1 MKSRHGSEAPRGPA
15 VAGRGILAEPCEARS
30 EASER
35 ARNAIL
41 SSIAASATEDP
52 PCGKPRGFLAK
63 KGEAVSLIVV
73 GSIALDTIKT
83 PAAARRN
90 ILGGSV
96 SYACAA
102 ASFFARAGLVGVVG
116 RDFPARYRAVFDKF
130 HIDQRGLQA
139 ADGKTFRWS
148 GVYERNLN
156 NRRTLSTDLNVF
168 ADFTPDLPPA
178 YRASPFLFLANI
190 APELQLRVLAQ
201 MCAPRFVAAD
211 TMDLW
216 LKTARRALLKV
227 IRRVDMLL
235 INDSEARELTGE
247 EHLVQAARRV
257 LAMGPRYVVIKK
269 GEHGSLLFSKHGL
282 ALVPAYPVDEVHDP
296 TGAGDAFA
304 GGLIGVLARTRRITP
319 GTVRRAMVYGAC
331 VASFAVESF
340 GLEKLQTIRRA
351 DIETRVRQFLRM
363 IRC

>member
-1 MKSRHGSEAPRGPA
+1 MKSRHGSD
-15 VAGRGILAEPCEARS
+15 
-30 EASER
+30 
-35 ARNAIL
+35 AINL
-41 SSIAASATEDP
+41 
-52 PCGKPRGFLAK
+52 
-63 KGEAVSLIVV
+63 VVV
-73 GSIALDTIKT
+73 GSIGLDTIET
-83 PAAARRN
+83 PAAARRD

-102 ASFFARAGLVGVVG
+102 ASFFARTGMVGVVG
-116 RDFPARYRAVFDKF
+116 RDFPERHLAVFRTF
-130 HIDQRGLQA
+130 HIDRQGLQM

-168 ADFTPDLPPA
+168 ADFAPDLPSA

-190 APELQLRVLAQ
+190 APELQLRVLSQ
-201 MCAPRFVAAD
+201 MRALRFVAAD

-216 LKTARRALLKV
+216 IKIARPALLKV
-227 IRRVDMLL
+227 IRQVDMLL

-257 LAMGPRYVVIKK
+257 LALGPRYVIVKK
-269 GEHGSLLFSKHGL
+269 GEHGSMLFSKHGL
-282 ALVPAYPVDEVHDP
+282 VLVPAYPVDEVQDP

-304 GGLIGVLARTRRITP
+304 GGLMGVLARARRITP
-319 GTVRRAMVYGAC
+319 GTVRRAMVYGAML
-331 VASFAVESF
+331 ASFTVEAFS
-340 GLEKLQTIRRA
+340 LEKLQAIRRA
-351 DIETRVRQFLRM
+351 DIEARVRQFLRM